1 MKAKWEQKISIFHIK
16 KAQKI
21 ILKEE
26 FKELFMR
33 KGESKRIFEMEFLA
47 LVDKPKGMFMAV

>member
-1 MKAKWEQKISIFHIK
+1 MKEKWEHEILYKKEARKIM
-16 KAQKI
+16 
-21 ILKEE
+21 LEEE

-33 KGESKRIFEMEFLA
+33 KGKSKGISKIEFLA